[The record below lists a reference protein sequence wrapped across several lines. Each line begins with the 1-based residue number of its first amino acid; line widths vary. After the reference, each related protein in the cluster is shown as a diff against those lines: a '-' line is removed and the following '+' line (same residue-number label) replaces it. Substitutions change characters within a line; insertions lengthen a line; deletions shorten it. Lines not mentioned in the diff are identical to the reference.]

1 MRYGRWS
8 LLAVAACAAALTLP
22 SVVHSQRKPFK
33 VKVIVV
39 LTAVDESLAASAV
52 TDERALASPTQ
63 WRYLQPSVVA
73 ATQRFERAHGFRA
86 THVFS
91 HALLG
96 FAAELTAEQ
105 ISALEADPGV
115 AYIEA
120 EQTYTV
126 NAQTLPWGINRVDAD
141 ISSTLAGNGS
151 GAVSGVNVYVV
162 DTGVGTHRDINLVA
176 HMNFTG
182 DGRNT
187 DCHGHGT
194 HVAGTIAAR
203 DDTNDVVGV
212 APGAPVTGL
221 KVLGCSGSGTTA
233 NIIKALDWITANG
246 SKPGV
251 VNMSLGGG
259 VSTAMDSAVQRSA
272 AAGFVYAL
280 AAGNSGAN
288 ACNTSPARA
297 GAGTNNG
304 IITTAAT
311 SSTNREASWSNCG
324 SCVDIWA
331 PGVSILSTR
340 LGGGTTTMSGT
351 SMASPHVAGVAALFR
366 SGNAG
371 ATPSAVEA
379 DLKAEALTFGTTS
392 KDGRTIQIANARNY

>member
-63 WRYLQPSVVA
+63 WRYLKPSVVA

-91 HALLG
+91 HALRG

-105 ISALEADPGV
+105 ISALEADPSV

-141 ISSTLAGNGS
+141 LSSTLAGNGS
-151 GAVSGVNVYVV
+151 GTVSGVNVYVV

-182 DGRNT
+182 DGNNT

-288 ACNTSPARA
+288 ACNSSPTRA

-311 SSTNREASWSNCG
+311 SSTNREASWSNYG

-392 KDGRTIQIANARNY
+392 KDGRTIQIVNARNY